1 MSKRST
7 HIVFSGGGTGGH
19 LFPGLAVSERLS
31 AEIANLRVTFAG
43 SGKAFERK
51 HVLAA
56 GYEYLAL
63 PCRPL
68 PGKPGEAIPFV
79 VENLAGYFA
88 ARRFLKVEGVDA
100 VVGLGGYASV
110 PMGRAA
116 VHSTIP
122 LALLEQNV
130 IPGRATRWLSKRADL
145 ICTSFDET
153 ENYLSSRCAI
163 RNTGNPVRKEFFQSS
178 YSPLPL
184 GEGQGVRAFREEFTI
199 FHNAECANSPH
210 PNPLPKGEGTPQRLL
225 LILGGSGGAR
235 SINENVPRA
244 LYKLNRSLAG
254 WKIVHQTGEADCAAT
269 QTLYRKLA
277 IDATVLPFIH
287 DLSHQLSQADLIVC
301 RAGGTTLA
309 ELAAKAV
316 PAVLIPFPAAKDDHQ
331 RKNARVYAEAEAA
344 AIVEEPPAPGRL
356 DDALAEPLESLLTDA
371 GRRQEMSAAM
381 ACLARPYAAE
391 DVAELVWSLVCS
403 RSWRAKLEMAA

>member
-1 MSKRST
+1 MLVGIIMSKIST

-19 LFPGLAVSERLS
+19 LFPGLAVAERLS

-116 VHSTIP
+116 VHSSIP
-122 LALLEQNV
+122 LALLEQNA

-153 ENYLSSRCAI
+153 ENCLTNRCTI
-163 RNTGNPVRKEFFQSS
+163 RNTGNPVRKEFF
-178 YSPLPL
+178 SPLPM
-184 GEGQGVRAFREEFTI
+184 
-199 FHNAECANSPH
+199 
-210 PNPLPKGEGTPQRLL
+210 GEGTSQRLL

-254 WKIVHQTGEADCAAT
+254 WKIVHQTGEADCEAT

-316 PAVLIPFPAAKDDHQ
+316 PAVLVPFPAAKDDHQ
-331 RKNARVYAEAEAA
+331 RKNARIYAEAGAA

-356 DDALAEPLESLLTDA
+356 DDALADPLESLLTDA
-371 GRRQEMSAAM
+371 GWRQEMSAAM
-381 ACLARPYAAE
+381 ARLARPHAAE